1 LVVVEAKFSM
11 AKGGNTG
18 GEGFTTDLEK
28 LKTIVEEEKIN
39 KEHNENTQE
48 ELLNLEVGTQEA
60 PG

>member
-1 LVVVEAKFSM
+1 
-11 AKGGNTG
+11 
-18 GEGFTTDLEK
+18 